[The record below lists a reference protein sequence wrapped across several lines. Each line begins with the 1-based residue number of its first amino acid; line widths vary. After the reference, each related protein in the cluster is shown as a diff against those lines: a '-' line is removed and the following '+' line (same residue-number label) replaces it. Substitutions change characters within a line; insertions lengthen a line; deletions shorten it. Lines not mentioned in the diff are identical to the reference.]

1 MEKEVRDKYEAV
13 IGLEVHAQM
22 LTKTKAYSNDVNE
35 YGAQVNTNISAITL
49 GHPGTLPK
57 MNSKTIDFAIRLGI
71 ACGCTIARKQH
82 FARKIIFTQIYQ
94 KAIKLPKIPHQ
105 FVPVEVL

>member
-1 MEKEVRDKYEAV
+1 MTPEIRAKYEVV

-35 YGAQVNTNISAITL
+35 FGAIPNTNVSPITL

-57 MNSKTIDFAIRLGI
+57 MNKKTIEYAIRLGI
-71 ACGCTIARKQH
+71 AVDVTLPRI
-82 FARKIIFTQIYQ
+82 KISTVKITSTQIFR
-94 KAIKLPKIPHQ
+94 KDTK
-105 FVPVEVL
+105 